1 MKLNS
6 TATRSLLLL
15 SAGLAAGLLVGVGM
29 LIGSLV
35 TQAASPQAASPQASI
50 PQTLNGIPL
59 PPEVLQA
66 SATHGSENFAIS
78 TGVVSENAE
87 GVFVLDY
94 LTGELSC
101 WVLYAKQGTFGAKYT
116 VNIVGDLGVER
127 GKKPQYLMVSGLANF
142 PGARSGIKPA
152 NSVIYIV
159 DGNTGNV
166 AAYGIPWNQAFE
178 SAGRPQ
184 IGRLTLIASGKIR
197 NLEVEE

>member
-1 MKLNS
+1 MLLVS
-6 TATRSLLLL
+6 T
-15 SAGLAAGLLVGVGM
+15 GLAAGLLVGVGM

-35 TQAASPQAASPQASI
+35 TRTAAPATTVASSAI

-66 SATHGSENFAIS
+66 SATHGGESFAIS

-101 WVLYAKQGTFGAKYT
+101 WVLYAKQGVFGAKYT
-116 VNIVGDLGVER
+116 VNVVADLGVER
-127 GKKPQYLMVSGLANF
+127 GKKPQYLIVSGLANF
-142 PGARSGIKPA
+142 PGPRSGIKPA
-152 NSVIYIV
+152 NAVIYVV
-159 DGNTGNV
+159 DGNTGNI
-166 AAYGIPWNQAFE
+166 AAYGIPWNQAYE

-184 IGRLTLIASGKIR
+184 GGSLSLMASGKIR